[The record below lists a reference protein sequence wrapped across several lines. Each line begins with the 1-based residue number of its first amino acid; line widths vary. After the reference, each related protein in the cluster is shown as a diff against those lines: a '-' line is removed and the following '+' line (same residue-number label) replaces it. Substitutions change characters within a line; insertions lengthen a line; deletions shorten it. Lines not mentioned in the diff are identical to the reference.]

1 MPKVSPLGGEVS
13 WNENEGVLGVVGVA
27 PWATIEF
34 CKIFYEKIKASKD
47 WHYPRVLLDINTKLP
62 SRGRYF
68 QLGETDPSPY
78 IAATINELYEQ
89 GATIAVVPCNTA
101 HILYDRWSKN
111 SPIPVL
117 NIVSETLDLVHSA
130 GIKKI
135 VCLTGSDLTK
145 YDLFGKM
152 SLEMGIQSIEL
163 GAQKQNLIS
172 SIIEDV
178 KRNGVIG
185 IKNLTDLDLMI
196 IDLKMSGI
204 RAAVL
209 GCTELSLLSDHFDRH
224 DIQTFDSN
232 EALAEAARKRLMCE

>member
-1 MPKVSPLGGEVS
+1 MPKVYSLGGEVS
-13 WNENEGVLGVVGVA
+13 WNEDEGVLGVVGVA

-34 CKIFYEKIKASKD
+34 CKIFYGKIKASKD

-78 IAATINELYEQ
+78 IAATIYELYEQ

-101 HILYDRWSKN
+101 HILYDRWGKDA
-111 SPIPVL
+111 PIPVL
-117 NIVSETLDLVHSA
+117 NIVSETLELVNSA

-135 VCLTGSDLTK
+135 ACLTSSDLAK

-152 SLEMGIQSIEL
+152 SLEMGIRSIKL
-163 GAQKQNLIS
+163 GTQKQNLVS

-178 KRNGVIG
+178 KRNGMIG
-185 IKNLTDLDLMI
+185 MKNKADLDLMI

-209 GCTELSLLSDHFDRH
+209 GCTELSSLSDHFDRH

-232 EALAEAARKRLMCE
+232 EALAEAARKRLM